1 MTGALLVLNTGSSS
15 IKFQLFRVLED
26 RLERQLK
33 GLLDGIRVHPHL
45 QVKDAGGNSLLDR
58 DLKEHADDVGSAV
71 DHVLDFLAS
80 ELGDD
85 GLVAVGHRVV
95 HGGRRFDAA
104 ARIDDATLREIEA
117 LVPLAPLHQPNS
129 IAPVRTI
136 TQRRPDLPQVACFD
150 TVFHRGHDELVDRF
164 AIPAEL
170 DEQGIRRYGFHGLS
184 YAFIAEQLRA
194 LDPALAKG
202 RVVVAHLGS
211 GASLC
216 AIRDGRSIE
225 TTMGFTALDGVPMGT
240 RPGRIDAGVIL
251 YLMQQGWDARR
262 LERLLYHECGLLGL
276 SGISNDVRAL
286 KASHDPCGKFALDYF
301 AHRIAQETAL
311 LATTMGGIDG
321 FVFTAGIGE
330 RSASVRANVAHR
342 LAWLGMELD
351 EDANAADAPV
361 ISAQG
366 SRITVRVIPTDEEA
380 MIARQ
385 TMEVLGH
392 PPRIVG

>member
-33 GLLDGIRVHPHL
+33 GLLDGVRVHPHL
-45 QVKDAGGNSLLDR
+45 QVKDADGNSLLDR

-71 DHVLDFLAS
+71 AHVLDFLTG

-85 GLVAVGHRVV
+85 GLLAVGHRVV

-104 ARIDDATLREIEA
+104 VRIDDATLRDIEA

-129 IAPVRTI
+129 IAPIRTI
-136 TQRRPDLPQVACFD
+136 MQRRPDLPQVACFD
-150 TVFHRGHDELVDRF
+150 TVFHRGHDDLVDRF

-184 YAFIAEQLRA
+184 YAFIAERLRA
-194 LDPALAKG
+194 LDPVLAKG
-202 RVVVAHLGS
+202 RIVAAHLGS

-216 AIRDGRSIE
+216 AMRDGRSIE

-251 YLMQQGWDARR
+251 YLMQQGWDAKR

-286 KASHDPCGKFALDYF
+286 EASDDPRGRFALDYF
-301 AHRIAQETAL
+301 AYRIAQETAL

-330 RSASVRANVAHR
+330 RSASVRENVARR
-342 LAWLGMELD
+342 LAWLGMKLD
-351 EDANAADAPV
+351 EEANAADAPV
-361 ISAQG
+361 ISAAD
-366 SRITVRVIPTDEEA
+366 SRIAVRVIPTDEEA

-392 PPRIVG
+392 PPRAVG